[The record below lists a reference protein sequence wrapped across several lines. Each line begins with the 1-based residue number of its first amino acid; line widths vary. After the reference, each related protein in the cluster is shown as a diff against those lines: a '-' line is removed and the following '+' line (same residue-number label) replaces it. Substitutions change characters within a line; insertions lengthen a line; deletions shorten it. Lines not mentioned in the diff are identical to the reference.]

1 MISPPAKVLSRSDL
15 DAIVTK
21 LSRPHKNTSAAV
33 VSFHDPSAI
42 RPDIDAARCCT
53 SRYMTSPAGDRY
65 REDLQREDKCEGV
78 GYECICSVRKGFRE
92 NFGTEGKTWP
102 KDKVGDL
109 EQLLTIRDA

>member
-21 LSRPHKNTSAAV
+21 LSRPHTNS
-33 VSFHDPSAI
+33 
-42 RPDIDAARCCT
+42 
-53 SRYMTSPAGDRY
+53 DRD

-78 GYECICSVRKGFRE
+78 GYECMSSVRKGFQE
-92 NFGTEGKTWP
+92 NFGTEGKTWR
-102 KDKVGDL
+102 KDKVDDL